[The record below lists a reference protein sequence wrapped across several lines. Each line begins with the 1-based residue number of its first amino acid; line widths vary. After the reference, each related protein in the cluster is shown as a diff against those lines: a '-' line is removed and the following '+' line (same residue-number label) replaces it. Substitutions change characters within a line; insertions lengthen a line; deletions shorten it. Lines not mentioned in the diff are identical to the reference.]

1 MTTTRTGTKPAAKE
15 YDRAAMASM
24 VGTTVEWYDFFIY
37 AQAAALIFAD
47 LFFKPMGSAGQIVS
61 YVTVGISF
69 VFRPLGAIVAGYL
82 GDRLG
87 RKRVLVATLAMMGA
101 ATVLIGV
108 LPTYA
113 SIGIWAPILLILLR
127 VVQGFSTG
135 GEWGGAALLAVEHAP
150 TKRRGFFGAFVQMGV
165 PLGMLLATGV
175 LALCTF
181 TLTDEQFTTWGW
193 RVPFLLSVVLIGVG
207 FYIRSKVSESP
218 VFAELKERRTESN
231 TPIRTLFKKHPK
243 QVVLAAL
250 SFIGTNGNGYM
261 VIGGFIVAYAT
272 KTYGL
277 GKTELLIATLA
288 SAVTWGVFTMI
299 GAYWSDRRG
308 RTTVMN
314 VGNLAMVL
322 FAVPFF
328 LLVDTGNLGWIYVA
342 MILFSVGLGLSYG
355 PQPALFAELFPA
367 SIRYSGASI
376 SYAVG
381 TIFGGAFAPTVAQW
395 LLGKTGGTLAI
406 SIYLALLAAVIVRRH
421 DAHQGSIRT
430 RPDGVIDLN
439 VDAQRRRDAGVCQP
453 NFRMANSGNF
463 FAAFAVRTILWFLPR
478 ISASWIRVRSRTR
491 REASGSRSCAA
502 TSSSLRRRPASEPR
516 SATAVPAPA

>member
-1 MTTTRTGTKPAAKE
+1 
-15 YDRAAMASM
+15 
-24 VGTTVEWYDFFIY
+24 
-37 AQAAALIFAD
+37 
-47 LFFKPMGSAGQIVS
+47 
-61 YVTVGISF
+61 
-69 VFRPLGAIVAGYL
+69 
-82 GDRLG
+82 
-87 RKRVLVATLAMMGA
+87 
-101 ATVLIGV
+101 
-108 LPTYA
+108 
-113 SIGIWAPILLILLR
+113 
-127 VVQGFSTG
+127 
-135 GEWGGAALLAVEHAP
+135 
-150 TKRRGFFGAFVQMGV
+150 
-165 PLGMLLATGV
+165 
-175 LALCTF
+175 
-181 TLTDEQFTTWGW
+181 
-193 RVPFLLSVVLIGVG
+193 
-207 FYIRSKVSESP
+207 
-218 VFAELKERRTESN
+218 
-231 TPIRTLFKKHPK
+231 
-243 QVVLAAL
+243 VVLAAL

-328 LLVDTGNLGWIYVA
+328 LLIDTGNLGWIYVA

-406 SIYLALLAAVIVRRH
+406 SIYLALLAAVSFVATMLIKDRSGR
-421 DAHQGSIRT
+421 
-430 RPDGVIDLN
+430 DLM
-439 VDAQRRRDAGVCQP
+439 V
-453 NFRMANSGNF
+453 
-463 FAAFAVRTILWFLPR
+463 
-478 ISASWIRVRSRTR
+478 
-491 REASGSRSCAA
+491 
-502 TSSSLRRRPASEPR
+502 
-516 SATAVPAPA
+516 

>member
-288 SAVTWGVFTMI
+288 SAVTWGVFTI
-299 GAYWSDRRG
+299 
-308 RTTVMN
+308 
-314 VGNLAMVL
+314 
-322 FAVPFF
+322 
-328 LLVDTGNLGWIYVA
+328 DTGNLGWIYVA

-406 SIYLALLAAVIVRRH
+406 SIYLALLAAVSFVATMLIKDRSGR
-421 DAHQGSIRT
+421 
-430 RPDGVIDLN
+430 DLM
-439 VDAQRRRDAGVCQP
+439 V
-453 NFRMANSGNF
+453 
-463 FAAFAVRTILWFLPR
+463 
-478 ISASWIRVRSRTR
+478 
-491 REASGSRSCAA
+491 
-502 TSSSLRRRPASEPR
+502 
-516 SATAVPAPA
+516 

>member
-1 MTTTRTGTKPAAKE
+1 MTTQSTRPPSEAPSAKPA
-15 YDRAAMASM
+15 DASPRNAEPPE
-24 VGTTVEWYDFFIY
+24 V
-37 AQAAALIFAD
+37 
-47 LFFKPMGSAGQIVS
+47 PMWRRKLRPYILSIPAVVIV
-61 YVTVGISF
+61 VGI
-69 VFRPLGAIVAGYL
+69 LY
-82 GDRLG
+82 
-87 RKRVLVATLAMMGA
+87 
-101 ATVLIGV
+101 
-108 LPTYA
+108 
-113 SIGIWAPILLILLR
+113 
-127 VVQGFSTG
+127 
-135 GEWGGAALLAVEHAP
+135 
-150 TKRRGFFGAFVQMGV
+150 
-165 PLGMLLATGV
+165 
-175 LALCTF
+175 
-181 TLTDEQFTTWGW
+181 
-193 RVPFLLSVVLIGVG
+193 PFLLSVVLIGVG

-314 VGNLAMVL
+314 VGNLAMIL

-328 LLVDTGNLGWIYVA
+328 LLIDTGNLGWIYVA

-406 SIYLALLAAVIVRRH
+406 SIYLALLAAVSFVATMLIKDRSGR
-421 DAHQGSIRT
+421 
-430 RPDGVIDLN
+430 DLM
-439 VDAQRRRDAGVCQP
+439 V
-453 NFRMANSGNF
+453 
-463 FAAFAVRTILWFLPR
+463 
-478 ISASWIRVRSRTR
+478 
-491 REASGSRSCAA
+491 
-502 TSSSLRRRPASEPR
+502 
-516 SATAVPAPA
+516 

>member
-181 TLTDEQFTTWGW
+181 TLTEEQFTTWGW
-193 RVPFLLSVVLIGVG
+193 RVPFLLSVGLIGVG

-218 VFAELKERRTESN
+218 VFAELKERRTEST

-328 LLVDTGNLGWIYVA
+328 LLIDTGNLGWIYVA

-406 SIYLALLAAVIVRRH
+406 SIYLALLAAVSFVATMLIKDRSGR
-421 DAHQGSIRT
+421 
-430 RPDGVIDLN
+430 DLM
-439 VDAQRRRDAGVCQP
+439 V
-453 NFRMANSGNF
+453 
-463 FAAFAVRTILWFLPR
+463 
-478 ISASWIRVRSRTR
+478 
-491 REASGSRSCAA
+491 
-502 TSSSLRRRPASEPR
+502 
-516 SATAVPAPA
+516 